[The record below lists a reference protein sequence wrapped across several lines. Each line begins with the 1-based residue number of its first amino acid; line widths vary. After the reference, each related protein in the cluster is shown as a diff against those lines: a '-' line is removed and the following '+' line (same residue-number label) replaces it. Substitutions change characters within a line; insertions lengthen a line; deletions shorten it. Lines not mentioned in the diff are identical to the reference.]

1 MYDHQAK
8 KLNEQGTFKEIVVE
22 ISARQLSAKSETLRQ
37 MSMFL
42 TQAVFMEVCVHPKP
56 GLVTRHGGGAHTD
69 MSILT
74 FAAGSAVLAKA
85 FSDLQILGMKHNGN
99 YQELFGKVRRYGVS
113 AEQELLRVTKGV
125 NTQRGILFAGG
136 LLAAAA
142 GAALNKGLDSKAL
155 CDIVA
160 EMTQGL
166 TEKELAGLLQQA
178 DRPLTAGE
186 RLYQAY
192 GITGIRG
199 EVEAGFPCVRQNGLP
214 GLKEAF
220 AKGAGLNDA
229 LVHALVHLMTVVQ
242 DSNVIWRGGYAKLP
256 LVQQRARDILAQGS
270 IFTDSG
276 RRLLAE
282 SEELFRNE
290 RISPGGS
297 ADLLSV
303 TAALYLVENK
313 EFPVAII

>member
-56 GLVTRHGGGAHTD
+56 GLVTRHGSGAHTD

-136 LLAAAA
+136 LLAASCLEIYSDSVLFVVVAA
-142 GAALNKGLDSKAL
+142 RRASSLIS
-155 CDIVA
+155 
-160 EMTQGL
+160 L
-166 TEKELAGLLQQA
+166 TNSVCVFGC
-178 DRPLTAGE
+178 R
-186 RLYQAY
+186 
-192 GITGIRG
+192 RG
-199 EVEAGFPCVRQNGLP
+199 CHE
-214 GLKEAF
+214 
-220 AKGAGLNDA
+220 
-229 LVHALVHLMTVVQ
+229 
-242 DSNVIWRGGYAKLP
+242 
-256 LVQQRARDILAQGS
+256 
-270 IFTDSG
+270 
-276 RRLLAE
+276 
-282 SEELFRNE
+282 
-290 RISPGGS
+290 
-297 ADLLSV
+297 
-303 TAALYLVENK
+303 
-313 EFPVAII
+313 

>member
-56 GLVTRHGGGAHTD
+56 GLVTRHGSGAHTD

-99 YQELFGKVRRYGVS
+99 YQELFAKVRRYGVS

-142 GAALNKGLDSKAL
+142 GAALNKGLDSEAL
-155 CDIVA
+155 CSIVA

-166 TEKELAGLLQQA
+166 TENELALSL
-178 DRPLTAGE
+178 
-186 RLYQAY
+186 
-192 GITGIRG
+192 IHI
-199 EVEAGFPCVRQNGLP
+199 
-214 GLKEAF
+214 
-220 AKGAGLNDA
+220 
-229 LVHALVHLMTVVQ
+229 
-242 DSNVIWRGGYAKLP
+242 
-256 LVQQRARDILAQGS
+256 
-270 IFTDSG
+270 
-276 RRLLAE
+276 
-282 SEELFRNE
+282 SEPTRH
-290 RISPGGS
+290 
-297 ADLLSV
+297 
-303 TAALYLVENK
+303 
-313 EFPVAII
+313 

>member
-1 MYDHQAK
+1 MYDPQAK
-8 KLNEQGTFKEIVVE
+8 KLNEQSPFKEIVVE

-56 GLVTRHGGGAHTD
+56 GLVTRHGSGAHTD

-142 GAALNKGLDSKAL
+142 GA
-155 CDIVA
+155 
-160 EMTQGL
+160 
-166 TEKELAGLLQQA
+166 
-178 DRPLTAGE
+178 DRE
-186 RLYQAY
+186 
-192 GITGIRG
+192 
-199 EVEAGFPCVRQNGLP
+199 
-214 GLKEAF
+214 
-220 AKGAGLNDA
+220 
-229 LVHALVHLMTVVQ
+229 
-242 DSNVIWRGGYAKLP
+242 
-256 LVQQRARDILAQGS
+256 
-270 IFTDSG
+270 
-276 RRLLAE
+276 
-282 SEELFRNE
+282 
-290 RISPGGS
+290 
-297 ADLLSV
+297 
-303 TAALYLVENK
+303 
-313 EFPVAII
+313 

>member
-1 MYDHQAK
+1 MYDPQAK
-8 KLNEQGTFKEIVVE
+8 KLNGQSAFKEIVVE
-22 ISARQLSAKSETLRQ
+22 ISARQLSAKSEALQQ
-37 MSMFL
+37 MSLFL
-42 TQAVFMEVCVHPKP
+42 TQAVFMEVCAHPKP
-56 GLVTRHGGGAHTD
+56 GLVTRHSNGAHTD

-85 FSDLQILGMKHNGN
+85 FTDLQVLGMNHTGD
-99 YQELFGKVRRYGVS
+99 YRELFAKVRQYGVS

-136 LLAAAA
+136 LMAAAA
-142 GAALNKGLDSKAL
+142 GVALNKGLDSGAL
-155 CDIVA
+155 CSIVA

-166 TEKELAGLLQQA
+166 VAKELAGLQA

-186 RLYQAY
+186 KLYQTY

-199 EVEAGFPCVRQNGLP
+199 EVEAGFPSVRQAGLP

-220 AKGAGLNDA
+220 ARGACLNDA
-229 LVHALVHLMTVVQ
+229 LIHALLNLMTVVQ
-242 DSNVIWRGGYAKLP
+242 DSNVIWRGGYEKLP
-256 LVQQRARDILAQGS
+256 FVQQRAKAILAQGS
-270 IFTDSG
+270 VFTAAG
-276 RRLLAE
+276 QRLLAE
-282 SEELFRNE
+282 SEAVFRAE

>member
-56 GLVTRHGGGAHTD
+56 GLVTRHGSGAHTD

-142 GAALNKGLDSKAL
+142 GAAMNKGLDSKAL
-155 CDIVA
+155 CSIVA

-166 TEKELAGLLQQA
+166 TENELAGLQA

-199 EVEAGFPCVRQNGLP
+199 EVEAGFPSVRQNGLP

-229 LVHALVHLMTVVQ
+229 LVHALVL
-242 DSNVIWRGGYAKLP
+242 
-256 LVQQRARDILAQGS
+256 
-270 IFTDSG
+270 
-276 RRLLAE
+276 
-282 SEELFRNE
+282 
-290 RISPGGS
+290 
-297 ADLLSV
+297 
-303 TAALYLVENK
+303 
-313 EFPVAII
+313 